1 MIRRNDMDRRD
12 LSLNEKLKS
21 LQDSLQSEFEEEQIV
36 AQILLRE
43 VKYEKSKKH
52 INYLPCKRME

>member
-1 MIRRNDMDRRD
+1 MDRRN
-12 LSLNEKLKS
+12 LSLDEKLKS
-21 LQDSLQSEFEEEQIV
+21 LQDSLQSEFEEERIV

-52 INYLPCKRME
+52 INYLPCKRLE

>member
-1 MIRRNDMDRRD
+1 MDQRK
-12 LSLNEKLKS
+12 LSLSEKLKS
-21 LQDSLQSEFEEEQIV
+21 LQDSLHSEFEEERIV

-52 INYLPCKRME
+52 INYLPCKRLE